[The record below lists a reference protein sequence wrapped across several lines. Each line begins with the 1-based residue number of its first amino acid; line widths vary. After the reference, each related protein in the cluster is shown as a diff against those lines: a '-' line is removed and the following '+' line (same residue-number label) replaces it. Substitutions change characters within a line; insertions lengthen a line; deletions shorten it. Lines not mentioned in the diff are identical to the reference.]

1 MPRYVIERTFPGG
14 IRIPMDPV
22 GARALR
28 GVVAN
33 NTKHG
38 VTWLHSYVSED
49 LGRSYCVYDA
59 PSPEALREAARS
71 NGHPVDR
78 ITSVRVLNPYFYL
91 PDGGTG
97 DGP

>member
-1 MPRYVIERTFPGG
+1 MPRYVVERTFSDG
-14 IRIPMDPV
+14 IRVPMDAV
-22 GARALR
+22 GSRALR
-28 GVVAN
+28 AVVAN

-49 LGRSYCVYDA
+49 LGKSYCIYDA
-59 PSPEALREAARS
+59 PSPEAIRAAARS
-71 NGHPVDR
+71 NDHPVDR

-91 PDGGTG
+91 PVGETR